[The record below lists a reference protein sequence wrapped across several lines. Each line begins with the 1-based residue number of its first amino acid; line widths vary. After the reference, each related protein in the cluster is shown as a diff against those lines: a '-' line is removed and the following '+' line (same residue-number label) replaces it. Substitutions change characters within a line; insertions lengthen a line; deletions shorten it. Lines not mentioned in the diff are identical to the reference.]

1 MELRIVIIGGVAGGM
16 SAATRARRMN
26 ESASIIVLEKSGYV
40 SFANCG
46 LPYFIGGQIR
56 EEQSLF
62 LTTPERVAERY
73 RIDARVRHEVTR
85 IDRQAHIVEGV
96 NHQTGD
102 AFSLPYDKLILAP
115 GASPIIPDISGI
127 DAENVFVLRNVE
139 DAQRLQNYLAQT
151 QAKRAVVVGA
161 GFIGLEMVE
170 ALHSRGLHVTVVEK
184 SPHALPALDEQMSG
198 WIEQELEKHRIDV
211 RVGQGL
217 AALDVNDGRVYQV
230 RTDSGDSIATELVIL
245 SIGVRPLTKLA
256 QTAGV
261 TVGNSGG
268 IAVDKALRTSDP
280 DIYAVGDATEV
291 TQGVADIATR
301 IPLAGAANRHGR
313 LAGEHAATGHAK
325 SAAKLFGTAVVRVFG
340 LDVAMTGLGFAAAKR
355 LGYDADT
362 AIVHPNDHAGY
373 YPGAKRMHFQLV
385 YDRSN
390 GRVLGAQAVGA
401 AGVDKR
407 IDVVAT
413 LLHFHGTI
421 EDLAELDL
429 CYAPQFSGAKDPVH
443 YAAFVAQNQQLE
455 LSPGVEQPTPL
466 AQLVDVRSPQ
476 EFARGSLDGAVNIPV
491 DELRT
496 RCHQLD
502 PEKPTVV
509 FCEVG
514 IRGHLATRILKQNGF
529 KDVNN
534 LKGGFVQA
542 HDRMGRR

>member
-1 MELRIVIIGGVAGGM
+1 MGSSPVRSSPNPNSSGRARTGQHMELRIVIIGGVAGGM

-56 EEQSLF
+56 DEASLF
-62 LTTPERVAERY
+62 LTTPERVAKRY

-85 IDRQAHIVEGV
+85 IDRQARLVEGI
-96 NHQTGD
+96 NHQTGEV
-102 AFSLPYDKLILAP
+102 FSLPYDKLILAP
-115 GASPIIPDISGI
+115 GASPIIPDLAGI

-139 DAQRLQNYLAQT
+139 DAQRLQRYLAQT
-151 QAKRAVVVGA
+151 QAKRAVVIGA
-161 GFIGLEMVE
+161 GFIGLEMIE
-170 ALHSRGLHVTVVEK
+170 ALHSRGLQISVVEK
-184 SPHALPALDEQMSG
+184 APHALPALDVQMSG
-198 WIEQELEKHRIDV
+198 WIEQELRAHGIEV

-217 AALDVNDGRVYQV
+217 SALDVNDGRVTRI
-230 RTDSGDSIATELVIL
+230 RTDAGDSIATDLVVL

-261 TVGNSGG
+261 AVGQSGG
-268 IAVDKALRTSDP
+268 IVVDKALRTSDP

-325 SAAKLFGTAVVRVFG
+325 SAAKVLGTAVVRVFG
-340 LDVAMTGLGFAAAKR
+340 LDVAMTGLGLASAKR

-362 AIVHPNDHAGY
+362 VVVHPNDHAGY

-385 YDRSN
+385 YDRSD
-390 GRVLGAQAVGA
+390 GRVLGAQAIGA

-407 IDVVAT
+407 IDVIAT

-429 CYAPQFSGAKDPVH
+429 CYAPQFSAAKDPVH
-443 YAAFVAQNQQLE
+443 YAAFVAQNQRHE
-455 LSPGVEQPTPL
+455 LSPGVMRVAPTT
-466 AQLVDVRSPQ
+466 QLVDVRTAK
-476 EFARGSLDGAVNIPV
+476 EFAAG
-491 DELRT
+491 
-496 RCHQLD
+496 
-502 PEKPTVV
+502 
-509 FCEVG
+509 
-514 IRGHLATRILKQNGF
+514 
-529 KDVNN
+529 
-534 LKGGFVQA
+534 
-542 HDRMGRR
+542 